1 MLMKFGNIL
10 QNEFDDFW
18 NTNILKEEI
27 LTQNRKYIVAKLGN
41 GEIVGFAGILI
52 NLDVVEIMNIVVR
65 KSYRCQGIG
74 KKLLKKIIEISKE
87 TNLESINLEVN
98 CNNIAAIKLYEKNGF
113 NKIGIRK
120 KYYNNIDDAII
131 MELKF

>member
-1 MLMKFGNIL
+1 M
-10 QNEFDDFW
+10 
-18 NTNILKEEI
+18 KEEI

-98 CNNIAAIKLYEKNGF
+98 CNNIPAIKLYEKSGF
-113 NKIGIRK
+113 QKIGIRK

-131 MELKF
+131 MELKI